1 MLLPSSIL
9 GKVERSHSDC
19 RFTGL
24 IPDWPI
30 HHRKDLVRKS
40 VSANERSPVVDGCRS
55 SLTTMYSNDVND
67 VMPLDVCWCI
77 KASRVD
83 MSVRMLLQ
91 GIIVWQVYLWC
102 RRSFRKEFVRSCDAC
117 QRTGKPRL

>member
-1 MLLPSSIL
+1 MHSRDIFLSLERQNPAHGGESS
-9 GKVERSHSDC
+9 
-19 RFTGL
+19 
-24 IPDWPI
+24 
-30 HHRKDLVRKS
+30 
-40 VSANERSPVVDGCRS
+40 SPFAGFRS

-102 RRSFRKEFVRSCDAC
+102 RRYFRKEFVRSCDAC
-117 QRTGKPRL
+117 QRTGKARISNPERSCG